1 MINEYRTFFGFTR
14 EPFSK
19 DVNIGEILETPN
31 LSATVKRFDYAVQL
45 GAVGIVTGEIGSGKT
60 TAIRYAV
67 DRLHPSEYKTLYVT
81 AGHGSILELY
91 RIIVSQIA
99 VDAASNSRA
108 SMVRMIKAQVAEW
121 YRSKKI
127 RTVLIVDEASLL
139 RLEVFSEL
147 HILSQFEKDSKPW
160 LSIILVGQSSLV
172 DLLQYPGALP
182 FSSRVVSRSHLK
194 GVDRDQM
201 KRYLQHHLAIAGI
214 DAMLFDETA
223 VTAIMQG
230 SAGLYR
236 KANLL
241 ARGALIAAAKRKSS
255 SVAADHVRLAA
266 SEIF

>member
-1 MINEYRTFFGFTR
+1 MINEYRAFFGFSR

-19 DVNIGEILETPN
+19 DVNIGEILETPS
-31 LSATVKRFDYAVQL
+31 LSATVKRFEYAVQL
-45 GAVGIVTGEIGSGKT
+45 GAVGIVTGDIGSGKT
-60 TAIRYAV
+60 TAVRYAAEK
-67 DRLHPSEYKTLYVT
+67 LHPSEYKTLYVT

-91 RIIVSQIA
+91 RTIVSHIA
-99 VDAASNSRA
+99 VDASSNSRA
-108 SMVRMIKAQVAEW
+108 SMVGTIKAQVAEW
-121 YRSKKI
+121 YGSKKI

-147 HILSQFEKDSKPW
+147 HILGQFEKDSKPW
-160 LSIILVGQSSLV
+160 LSIVLVGQSSLV

-194 GVDRDQM
+194 GVDRDQLE
-201 KRYLQHHLAIAGI
+201 RYLRHRLSIAGV
-214 DAMLFDETA
+214 DAMVFDETA

-241 ARGALIAAAKRKSS
+241 ARGALIAAAHRKSE
-255 SVAADHVRLAA
+255 SVSADHVRLAA